1 LSPHATASGNP
12 LEKIANTA
20 ILAVVGPVN
29 GGLQECEQ
37 GRIAMK
43 TTRVYRTARIVIFAL
58 TASGAMVSADY
69 AFALNYRHQAA
80 AMCDSLVGAKG
91 LKGEARKAEYNNAE
105 LIR

>member
-58 TASGAMVSADY
+58 
-69 AFALNYRHQAA
+69 NYRHQAA